1 MSLRKVWYL
10 IVLQTISLPPCV
22 PHTLNM
28 YRYQLK
34 ICMCVCVTHSPFSY
48 SCWNCS
54 FTRLTHLEQALSPQI
69 ACKGS
74 SKISQQKTHK
84 KLCPDWARRGGVK
97 RLEFKNSVFSAT
109 SVITE
114 QVSSAPTACSV
125 CHLDGPRRVKPFKP
139 FLYLCLNNA
148 YFIIH

>member
-1 MSLRKVWYL
+1 MPLRKVWCL
-10 IVLQTISLPPCV
+10 IVSHTIPLPPCV
-22 PHTLNM
+22 PHRLNM

-34 ICMCVCVTHSPFSY
+34 ICIMCGCVTHSPFSY

-69 ACKGS
+69 ACQGS

-84 KLCPDWARRGGVK
+84 KLCVCGPDWARRGGVK
-97 RLEFKNSVFSAT
+97 RLVFKNSVFSAT

-114 QVSSAPTACSV
+114 QVSSALTSCSV
-125 CHLDGPRRVKPFKP
+125 CHLNGQKRISHSKRC
-139 FLYLCLNNA
+139 LYLL
-148 YFIIH
+148 